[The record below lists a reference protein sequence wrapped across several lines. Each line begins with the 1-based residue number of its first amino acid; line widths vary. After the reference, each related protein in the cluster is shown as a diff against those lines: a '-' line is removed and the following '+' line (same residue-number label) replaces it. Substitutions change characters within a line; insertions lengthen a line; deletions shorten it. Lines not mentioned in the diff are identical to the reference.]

1 MSKVIPFDF
10 FKGDNKMFT
19 TKEEFLEWLANHSKF
34 SMKLHLTRIKRAC
47 ELLGNPELKLKT
59 LHIAGTNGKGSTVNY
74 LNHLLMASGF
84 RVGIYISPYIICF
97 NERIQINNEY
107 ISDADLVLYANKIY
121 EIVNQVE
128 QELNDDMTEFEIV
141 TLLSYLYFY
150 EKQVDYVIYEVGLGG
165 RYDAT
170 NLIIP
175 IAGGITNI
183 SYDHMNVLGDTLEKI
198 GYEKIGIAKPNIP
211 IFTTETNE
219 SVLKVFQDYCAK
231 VGSKLIICNHKE
243 IINPEY
249 SDEGMKFT
257 YKNLK
262 LSIPMLGY
270 HQLKN
275 VLLALKMYE
284 YAMNHDKIIIKD
296 EYIYNGLKNAKWI
309 GRLEVICKKPL
320 IIIDGSH
327 NIDGVK
333 TLVEAMKHFLTEG
346 YKINTVFAALKDK
359 DTKPML
365 ELLQSI
371 STELILTSFNFY
383 RANTAK
389 NLYEQTNK
397 ENVSYDED
405 YEHVLKAKINTIK
418 DDELLLVTGSLYFIS
433 NVISFLKCIDIA

>member
-1 MSKVIPFDF
+1 
-10 FKGDNKMFT
+10 MFT
-19 TKEEFLEWLANHSKF
+19 TKTEFLEWLANHSKF

-47 ELLGNPELKLKT
+47 ELLGNPQLRIKT

-121 EIVNQVE
+121 PIVNQVE
-128 QELNDDMTEFEIV
+128 QELIDEMTEFEII

-150 EKQVDYVIYEVGLGG
+150 EKKVDYVVYEVGLGG

-170 NLIIP
+170 NLILP
-175 IAGGITNI
+175 IVGGITNI

-198 GYEKIGIAKPNIP
+198 GYEKIGIAKPHVP
-211 IFTTETNE
+211 IFTTETNP
-219 SVLKVFQDYCAK
+219 SVLKVFQDYCDE
-231 VGSKLIICNHKE
+231 VDSNLIICDHKE
-243 IINPEY
+243 ITNPEY
-249 SDEGMKFT
+249 SDEGMRFT
-257 YKNLK
+257 YQNLR

-275 VLLALKMYE
+275 VLLTLKMYE
-284 YAMNHDKIIIKD
+284 YTMNYDKIPIKN
-296 EYIYNGLKNAKWI
+296 EYIYNGLKNAKWL
-309 GRLEVICKKPL
+309 GRLEVISKKPF

-333 TLVEAMKHFLTEG
+333 TLVETMHHFLAEG
-346 YKINTVFAALKDK
+346 YCIKTVFAALKDK
-359 DTKPML
+359 DTKHML

-371 STELILTSFNFY
+371 SSELILTSFNFY

-389 NLYEQTNK
+389 NLFEQTNK
-397 ENVSYDED
+397 VNVSYDED
-405 YEHVLKAKINTIK
+405 YEHVLKSIIPTIK

-433 NVISFLKCIDIA
+433 NVISFLKSIDIA

>member
-1 MSKVIPFDF
+1 
-10 FKGDNKMFT
+10 MFT
-19 TKEEFLEWLANHSKF
+19 TKTEFLEWLANHSKF

-47 ELLGNPELKLKT
+47 ELLGNPQLRIKT

-121 EIVNQVE
+121 PIVNQVE
-128 QELNDDMTEFEIV
+128 QELIDEMTEFEII

-150 EKQVDYVIYEVGLGG
+150 EKKVDYVVYEVGLGG

-170 NLIIP
+170 NLILP
-175 IAGGITNI
+175 IVGGITNI

-198 GYEKIGIAKPNIP
+198 GYEKIGIAKPHVP
-211 IFTTETNE
+211 IFTTETNP
-219 SVLKVFQDYCAK
+219 SVLKVFQDYCDE
-231 VGSKLIICNHKE
+231 VDSNLIICDHKE
-243 IINPEY
+243 ITNPEY
-249 SDEGMKFT
+249 SDEGMRFT
-257 YKNLK
+257 YQNLR

-284 YAMNHDKIIIKD
+284 YTMNYDKIPIKN
-296 EYIYNGLKNAKWI
+296 EYIYNGLKNAKWL
-309 GRLEVICKKPL
+309 GRLEVISKKPF

-333 TLVEAMKHFLTEG
+333 TLVETMHHFLAEG
-346 YKINTVFAALKDK
+346 YCIKTVFAALKDK
-359 DTKPML
+359 DTKLML

-371 STELILTSFNFY
+371 SSELILTSFNFC

-389 NLYEQTNK
+389 NLFEQTNK
-397 ENVSYDED
+397 VNVSYDED
-405 YEHVLKAKINTIK
+405 YEHVLKSIIPTIK

-433 NVISFLKCIDIA
+433 NVISFLKSIDIA